1 MTCVMWKLK
10 WQEFL
15 HFAYFD
21 ATINFCDNKLMVTA
35 FHRNHSHSWYVSAA
49 ARLVE
54 EADDNAHKT
63 FYLDSITCLISV
75 QCNNHRCGGKKEVK
89 ENHFDYFKNLFSLQ
103 SAIWNLIIPCPFKTT
118 ADQGNRSK
126 KWLSNYC
133 DWKSC
138 SRLVQYFPMLS
149 CSSPSLK
156 ITKWIH

>member
-1 MTCVMWKLK
+1 MWKCK

-21 ATINFCDNKLMVTA
+21 ATINFGDNKLLVTA
-35 FHRNHSHSWYVSAA
+35 CHWNHSHSCCVSAA
-49 ARLVE
+49 ARLLE
-54 EADDNAHKT
+54 QSGDNAHKT
-63 FYLDSITCLISV
+63 FCLDSVTCLITGH
-75 QCNNHRCGGKKEVK
+75 CNNHRYGGKKEVK
-89 ENHFDYFKNLFSLQ
+89 ERIILITLKFCFHYGP
-103 SAIWNLIIPCPFKTT
+103 AIWNLIIPCPFKTT

-126 KWLSNYC
+126 KPLSNFC

-156 ITKWIH
+156 ITEQIH